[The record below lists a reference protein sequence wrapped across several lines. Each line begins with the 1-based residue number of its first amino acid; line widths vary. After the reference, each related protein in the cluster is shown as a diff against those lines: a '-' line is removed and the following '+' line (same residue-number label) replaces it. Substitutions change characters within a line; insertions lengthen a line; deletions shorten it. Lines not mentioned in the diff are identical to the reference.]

1 MSEVPPRVRWMQDIW
16 PEYHNYFTFFK
27 KVFRHEFRINGFRR
41 ISTPVLEQKEVFTRT
56 VGEGTDIVD
65 KEMYTLTDKKGRELV
80 MKPETT
86 AGVMRAYIQDD
97 MQSQPQPVYLY
108 YVEPHFRYDRPQK
121 GRYRQ
126 HHQFGAEVIGEE
138 DPIID
143 AHLIYLGWKALN
155 SAGLAWD
162 FVIKINSIG
171 LKKEREKYVDELAS
185 FYEDKKH
192 LLSKDALHK
201 LDINPLRLLD
211 TKIEDEIILA
221 DAAPKITD
229 FLKKKSLEHYTKVKE
244 YLDLL
249 GVPYQEDH
257 KLVRGLDYYC
267 HTVWEFI
274 DSSGRSQNSFG
285 GGGRY
290 DGLAEAMGHPK
301 PIPACG
307 MGIGAE
313 RIIEA
318 IMDKWIKIKN
328 KDKIDLYFVQLGDE
342 AKKVVLPISLEARE
356 RWINTM
362 TSLGTPSLGAQLKK
376 AHRIGAKYVVMVGMM
391 EAKTGVFQVRNMED
405 GTQEEVKKDDIIE
418 YIIDKVGVDVLNF
431 YSPARDLV
439 MD

>member
-1 MSEVPPRVRWMQDIW
+1 
-16 PEYHNYFTFFK
+16 
-27 KVFRHEFRINGFRR
+27 
-41 ISTPVLEQKEVFTRT
+41 
-56 VGEGTDIVD
+56 
-65 KEMYTLTDKKGRELV
+65 MYNVVDKKGRELV
-80 MKPETT
+80 LKPETT
-86 AGVMRAYIQDD
+86 AGVMRSYIQDD
-97 MQSQPQPVYLY
+97 MQSQSQPVYLY

-143 AHLIYLGWKALN
+143 AHLIYLGWKAMN
-155 SAGLAWD
+155 SAGLEGD
-162 FVIKINSIG
+162 FVIKLNSIG
-171 LKKEREKYVDELAS
+171 LKKEREKYIEELSA
-185 FYEDKKH
+185 FYEDKRH
-192 LLSKDALHK
+192 ILSKDALHK

-249 GVPYQEDH
+249 GVPYEEDH

-267 HTVWEFI
+267 HTVWEFV

-290 DGLAEAMGHPK
+290 DGLAEAMGNPK

-313 RIIEA
+313 RLVEA
-318 IMDKWIKIKN
+318 IMDKGIKIRN

-342 AKKVVLPISLEARE
+342 AKKIVLPLSLEARDKG
-356 RWINTM
+356 INTM

-376 AHRIGAKYVVMVGMM
+376 ANRIGAKYVVMVGMM
-391 EAKTGVFQVRNMED
+391 EAKT
-405 GTQEEVKKDDIIE
+405 
-418 YIIDKVGVDVLNF
+418 
-431 YSPARDLV
+431 
-439 MD
+439 

>member
-1 MSEVPPRVRWMQDIW
+1 MQDIL
-16 PEYHNYFTFFK
+16 PDYHNYFTFFK
-27 KVFRHEFRINGFRR
+27 KVFRHEFRKNWFRR
-41 ISTPVLEQKEVFTRT
+41 ISTPILEKKEVFTRT
-56 VGEGTDIVD
+56 IGEWTDIVD
-65 KEMYTLTDKKGRELV
+65 KEMYNITDKKGRELV

-143 AHLIYLGWKALN
+143 AQLIYLGYKAMN
-155 SAGLAWD
+155 SAGLEGD
-162 FVIKINSIG
+162 FVIKLNSIG
-171 LKKEREKYVDELAS
+171 LKKERDKYIDELAA

-249 GVPYQEDH
+249 GVPYEEDH

-267 HTVWEFI
+267 HTVWEFV
-274 DSSGRSQNSFG
+274 DNSGRSQNSFG
-285 GGGRY
+285 GGWRY
-290 DGLAEAMGHPK
+290 DGLAESMWNPK

-313 RIIEA
+313 RLVEA
-318 IMDKWIKIKN
+318 IMDKWIKIRN
-328 KDKIDLYFVQLGDE
+328 KDKIDLYFVQLWEE
-342 AKKVVLPISLEARE
+342 AKRVVLPLSLEARDK
-356 RWINTM
+356 WINTM
-362 TSLGTPSLGAQLKK
+362 ASLGTPSLGAQLKK
-376 AHRIGAKYVVMVGMM
+376 ANRIGARYVVMVGMM
-391 EAKTGVFQVRNMED
+391 EAKTWVFQVRNMAD
-405 GTQEEVKKDDIIE
+405 GTQEEVKKEELIS
-418 YIIDKVGVDVLNF
+418 YVIDKVGDEMLDF
-431 YSPARDLV
+431 YCPARDLV